1 MNAPTVEKLFS
12 CIADDRHLQQMIN
25 PLDAD
30 AIYSVYEEFDAMKRA
45 LSLSVTA
52 IIDGISSSAIDDFEG
67 MCALA
72 EINNIQKLL
81 NGFENHVT
89 WAHTAGAQG
98 EKIRL
103 RAIK

>member
-12 CIADDRHLQQMIN
+12 GSADERQLQQMIN
-25 PLDAD
+25 PLDPE
-30 AIYSVYEEFDAMKRA
+30 AIYSVHEEFNAMKRA

-52 IIDGISSSAIDDFEG
+52 IIDGILSSAIDDFEG

-72 EINNIQKLL
+72 EINSIQKLL

-89 WAHTAGAQG
+89 WVHTAGAHG
-98 EKIRL
+98 EKTQL
-103 RAIK
+103 RSVK